1 MSTINSS
8 TRVPSRDHYG
18 RGISVSCALWIV
30 SGFFPE
36 VRDVSGCTASLCRS
50 THLGIFLKRASI
62 SERSLRQQLSWMHN
76 LYRHR
81 LTLTDKINFNPRKA
95 DQINALHERVA
106 NRLRW
111 VIDTNQG
118 LYLKL
123 GQALGLQ
130 AALLPKPYREA
141 FGHVFD
147 RAPSVS
153 YQEVVKVFM
162 DDLGVRPEDLFE
174 EFSKEPLASASIA
187 QVHKARLKGSGTE
200 VAVKV
205 QKPAIRKQMEWDLFS
220 YRSLMWLAERIFDMP
235 SESYILPEIGTLSGN
250 DSSPWLDAPLAR
262 RR

>member
-1 MSTINSS
+1 M
-8 TRVPSRDHYG
+8 
-18 RGISVSCALWIV
+18 
-30 SGFFPE
+30 
-36 VRDVSGCTASLCRS
+36 
-50 THLGIFLKRASI
+50 
-62 SERSLRQQLSWMHN
+62 
-76 LYRHR
+76 
-81 LTLTDKINFNPRKA
+81 
-95 DQINALHERVA
+95 
-106 NRLRW
+106 
-111 VIDTNQG
+111 IDTNQG

-153 YQEVVKVFM
+153 YEEVVKVFM
-162 DDLGVRPEDLFE
+162 DDLGVGPEDLFD

-187 QVHKARLKGSGTE
+187 QVHKARLKGSGIE

-235 SESYILPEIGTLSGN
+235 SECYSLGVELAVAVGSCGRTGVRAHSCSIRAWATVRNATSRRAWRMPPTLANLRGMATWASIVGDSPFTLSLLTLPPEG
-250 DSSPWLDAPLAR
+250 DSAGPAPLPSSSR
-262 RR
+262 QSR